1 MISKL
6 TLDDIFIGKQFVFK
20 KLITIDLING
30 FSMLTGDYHPLHVDA
45 EYAKRNG
52 FDDIIAQGFLVSG
65 FMSYV
70 VGMNL
75 PGENA
80 LILSQE
86 SKFINPIYL
95 NEEITFVCDVTSID
109 IRFSIFELSYVV
121 LTTNNLKAI
130 SGKVKI
136 KVRAVRK

>member
-6 TLDDIFIGKQFVFK
+6 TLDDIFIGKQFFFK
-20 KLITIDLING
+20 KVITKELIQG

-52 FDDIIAQGFLVSG
+52 FDNIIAQGFLVSG
-65 FMSYV
+65 FLSYV

-95 NEEITFVCDVTSID
+95 NEEVTFVCEVATID
-109 IRFSIFELSYVV
+109 IRFSTFDLSYVV
-121 LTTNNLKAI
+121 LTSNNLKAI
-130 SGKVKI
+130 SGKVKV
-136 KVRAVRK
+136 KVRAIRY

>member
-6 TLDDIFIGKQFVFK
+6 TMDDIFVGKQYVFK
-20 KLITIDLING
+20 ITITEDLIQG
-30 FSMLTGDYHPLHVDA
+30 FSKLTGDYHPLHIDA
-45 EYAKRNG
+45 EYAQKNG
-52 FDDIIAQGFLVSG
+52 FDNIIAQGFLVTG
-65 FMSYV
+65 FLSYV

-95 NEEITFVCDVTSID
+95 NDVITFFCEVATID
-109 IRFSIFELSYVV
+109 TRFSIFDLKYFV
-121 LTTNNLKAI
+121 TTANNVKTV
-130 SGKVKI
+130 SGKVKV
-136 KVRAVRK
+136 KVRSVCN

>member
-20 KLITIDLING
+20 KIITNDLING
-30 FSMLTGDYHPLHVDA
+30 FSVLTGDYHPLHVDA

-95 NEEITFVCDVTSID
+95 NEEITFVCEVTTID

-121 LTTNNLKAI
+121 LTANNLKAI

-136 KVRAVRK
+136 KVRTVRK